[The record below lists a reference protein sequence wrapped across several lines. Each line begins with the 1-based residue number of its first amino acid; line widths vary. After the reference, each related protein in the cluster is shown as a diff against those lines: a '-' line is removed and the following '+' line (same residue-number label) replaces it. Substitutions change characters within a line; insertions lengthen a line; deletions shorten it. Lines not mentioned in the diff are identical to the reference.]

1 MKRYL
6 WFLSLALSYPAFAQ
20 ERTPKPMELQAV
32 TLQKVSAPVLQ
43 QAEIMKGKV
52 FTGELKTAA
61 VMILKSGD
69 SKSKLPAEFEK
80 GEVVALGEG
89 FSQFILKPKTIET
102 RVINSSKAI
111 DLPGVAVKMTGSNPV
126 ASGADDDGLEL
137 INLTYF
143 ASPSPAVWDLDN
155 ERYSTKVTFGLKSS
169 KGTKS
174 NFVLPAPVEVRV
186 AFEGL
191 AGEEPQPMFIAGMGL
206 ASEQSFSLDF
216 KPTTPEPKLLVR
228 STISDVNLQLD
239 LSAVSRLS
247 LQESRQEVLGF
258 GLGKVSFS
266 VRDFLPHGE
275 PVQIETAVPIAVTV
289 SGRGSLSPEQP
300 TFGPGLAVSQFE
312 VRSSGLGEMVVEA
325 RVGDSLAVATVRQ
338 RFPWGPLIAV
348 LMGGALGGFAR
359 KFVKG
364 ARSNRVPRWIAE
376 GLVVSLIAFVAGVLG
391 VGNLGIPSAIVAT
404 EAGAFLTGTL
414 SGFIGVV
421 FLEKL
426 TASFRPKP
434 A

>member
-1 MKRYL
+1 MKFCL
-6 WFLSLALSYPAFAQ
+6 WFLPLVLLHPAFAQ
-20 ERTPKPMELQAV
+20 ERTTKPAAARAVNLQQVA
-32 TLQKVSAPVLQ
+32 TPVLQ
-43 QAEIMKGKV
+43 QSQVDKSRV
-52 FTGELKTAA
+52 VSGELKTAA

-80 GEVVALGEG
+80 GEVVAVGEG

-102 RVINSSKAI
+102 RVINSAEVV
-111 DLPGVAVKMTGSNPV
+111 DLPGVAVKMSGGNPA
-126 ASGADDDGLEL
+126 ASGSDDGLEV

-143 ASPSPAVWDLDN
+143 ASPSPAVWDLQN

-169 KGTKS
+169 KGSKS
-174 NFVLPAPVEVRV
+174 DFILPDPVEVRV

-191 AGEEPQPMFIAGMGL
+191 AGEEPQPMFIDGMGI
-206 ASEQSFSLDF
+206 AAEKSFSLDF
-216 KPTTPEPKLLVR
+216 KPTTAEPKLLVR

-247 LQESRQEVLGF
+247 LQSSRQEVLGF
-258 GLGKVSFS
+258 GLEKASFS

-275 PVQIETAVPIAVTV
+275 PVQLEAAIPIAVTV

-300 TFGPGLAVSQFE
+300 TFAPGIAVSQFD

-325 RVGDSLAVATVRQ
+325 RVGDSLAVATVTQ

-348 LMGGALGGFAR
+348 LLGGALGGFAR

-364 ARSNRVPRWIAE
+364 AASSRVPLWIVE

-404 EAGAFLTGTL
+404 EAGAFLTGAL
-414 SGFIGVV
+414 SGFVGVV
-421 FLEKL
+421 VLEKL
-426 TASFRPKP
+426 TASFRAKP
-434 A
+434 E